1 MTEGGGVGHQILG
14 TQVQHENK
22 NWTQSYLRFCK
33 NEGSNR
39 FKINEKE
46 AQLDRKSRT
55 KVYKMLKIFEII
67 HFGEKLDQL

>member
-39 FKINEKE
+39 FKINEK
-46 AQLDRKSRT
+46 
-55 KVYKMLKIFEII
+55 VYKMLKIFEII